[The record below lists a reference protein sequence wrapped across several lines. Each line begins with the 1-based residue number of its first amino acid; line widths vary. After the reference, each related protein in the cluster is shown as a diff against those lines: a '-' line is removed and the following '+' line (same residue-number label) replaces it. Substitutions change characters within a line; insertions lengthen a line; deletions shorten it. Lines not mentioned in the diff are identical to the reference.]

1 MITKL
6 IKRSILILFFLNLSA
21 GMIIA
26 QSRLV
31 LQPGSTVTVSGTSN
45 VHDWEMTTTN
55 PTSFAE
61 FKVLTDGKPEVLQ
74 ALNFRL
80 QKSTLKSDKSGLE
93 KRALEAL
100 KADKNPEISFQS
112 SSPAQVK
119 QNGDKMIITTQGR
132 LSIAGVTKVVD
143 VSAECTNG
151 NGDTLVCKGEKK
163 LKMTDFNVTPPT
175 MMLGALKV
183 TDDITISYT
192 MIYK

>member
-1 MITKL
+1 MNSRVK
-6 IKRSILILFFLNLSA
+6 LSA
-21 GMIIA
+21 FFVLFILVLQTGLMTA

-31 LQPGSTVTVSGTSN
+31 LQPGSSVTVSGTSN

-55 PTSFAE
+55 PSSFAE
-61 FKVLTDGKPEVLQ
+61 FKILTDGKPEVLQ
-74 ALNFRL
+74 TLNFRL

-93 KRALEAL
+93 KRAMEAL
-100 KADKNPEISFQS
+100 KADKNPEISYQS
-112 SSPAQVK
+112 TSPAQVK

-143 VSAECTNG
+143 VTAECTNG
-151 NGDTLVCKGEKK
+151 NGNTLVCKGEKK

-175 MMLGALKV
+175 MMLGALRV
-183 TDDITISYT
+183 VDDITISYT

>member
-1 MITKL
+1 MNSRNLLNTFL
-6 IKRSILILFFLNLSA
+6 VLFVLSIHSGLLT
-21 GMIIA
+21 G
-26 QSRLV
+26 QSRLAV
-31 LQPGSTVTVSGTSN
+31 QPGSTVTVSGTSN

-55 PTSFAE
+55 PSSFAE
-61 FKVLTDGKPEVLQ
+61 FKILTDGKPEGLQ
-74 ALNFRL
+74 YLNFRL

-100 KADKNPEISFQS
+100 RADKNPEISFQS
-112 SSPAQVK
+112 TSPAQVK

-132 LSIAGVTKVVD
+132 LSIAGVTKIVE

-151 NGDTLVCKGEKK
+151 NGNTLVCKGEKK

-175 MMLGALKV
+175 MLLGALRV
-183 TDDITISYT
+183 VDDITITYT